1 MLSPIRFFPARR
13 TSAAV
18 ALSASLVLAAVSG
31 CKSAPN
37 DATLDK
43 NVHAALSGDPV
54 IAQQPVQ
61 VAVQNGVV
69 TLTGN
74 VSDATARNVA
84 AQDAAHVQ
92 GVKEVVNNLMV
103 QGTATTPTITSPSAP
118 DNPTPATPAQQAAI
132 AEHRPVPPP
141 TRVSPARS
149 SMSTAPSATT
159 GSSPATAAAPAPIE
173 MRTPPPPPPPPAP
186 VVHTLTVP
194 DGTALSVRVTQ
205 TLDSANAQP
214 GESFSGVVARDI
226 VVDGIT
232 VLPSGA
238 AVTGRVVDVKDATH
252 FKGSSMLSVE
262 LTGVRRHGETISLHT
277 DPYSV
282 EGKGRGTNTAEKVG
296 GGAAVGAIL
305 GGIFGGGKG
314 AAIGAAAG
322 GGAGA
327 GVQGMTRGQQV
338 QIPSESIVRFRLT
351 SGFTVRTTETP
362 SEHHDRDGD
371 TPGLQPR

>member
-1 MLSPIRFFPARR
+1 MTSPHRLSHAGRA
-13 TSAAV
+13 SAAV
-18 ALSASLVLAAVSG
+18 VLSTGLALIAVTG
-31 CKSAPN
+31 CKSATD

-43 NVHAALSGDPV
+43 NVHTAISGDPV

-74 VSDATARNVA
+74 VTDPTARNVA
-84 AQDAAHVQ
+84 AHDAAGVQ

-103 QGTATTPTITSPSAP
+103 QGVATTPTVTSPAAP
-118 DNPTPATPAQQAAI
+118 DKPTPATPAQQQALV
-132 AEHRPVPPP
+132 EHRPAPPSHGPSVRTSVPPP
-141 TRVSPARS
+141 PAAS
-149 SMSTAPSATT
+149 L
-159 GSSPATAAAPAPIE
+159 PATAAAPAP
-173 MRTPPPPPPPPAP
+173 PPPPPPPPAP
-186 VVHTLTVP
+186 VVRTVVVP
-194 DGTALSVRVTQ
+194 DGTTLSVRVTE
-205 TLDSANAQP
+205 TLDSATTQAGQT
-214 GESFSGVVARDI
+214 FSGVLARD
-226 VVDGIT
+226 VVADGIT
-232 VLPSGA
+232 VLPAGA
-238 AVTGRVVDVKDATH
+238 AVSGRVVDVKDAGH
-252 FKGSSMLSVE
+252 FKGQSLLSVE
-262 LTGVRRHGETISLHT
+262 LTSVRRHGESIPIHT

-338 QIPSESIVRFRLT
+338 QIASESVVRFRLT
-351 SGFTVRTTETP
+351 NGFSIKTTETP
-362 SEHHDRDGD
+362 SAPRDRDYD
-371 TPGLQPR
+371 NPGLQPR